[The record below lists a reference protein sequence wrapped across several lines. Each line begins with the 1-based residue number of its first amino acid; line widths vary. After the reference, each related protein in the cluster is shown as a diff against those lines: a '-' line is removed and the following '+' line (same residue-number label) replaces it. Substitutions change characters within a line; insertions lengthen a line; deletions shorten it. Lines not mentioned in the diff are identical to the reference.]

1 MPDERGS
8 GSGTDP
14 TLTPSQV
21 LGEAATSADTGD
33 VRTSRPSMPGAALP
47 TRYALGQRLG
57 AGGMGEVVLA
67 RDEQIGRDVAIKR
80 MRVEPTEAALT
91 RFLREAKI
99 QGRLDHPAIV
109 PVHELATDADGKPF
123 FVMKRLTGTTLSK
136 ILSDGK

>member
-1 MPDERGS
+1 MPDEPGS

-21 LGEAATSADTGD
+21 LGEAATSADS
-33 VRTSRPSMPGAALP
+33 VPSATPARVSSHSLGGGAALP

-67 RDEQIGRDVAIKR
+67 RDDQIGRDVAIKR
-80 MRVEPTEAALT
+80 MRVEPTPAALT

-109 PVHELATDADGKPF
+109 PVHELAN
-123 FVMKRLTGTTLSK
+123 
-136 ILSDGK
+136 